1 MQHKNKLRL
10 FKLFFVILGLAL
22 ILLPQTVVRT
32 SELNSRAIVEV
43 IGIDNENNE
52 YTVSAQLIL
61 PTTKDSEPI
70 KTVAS
75 AKGSSMG
82 EALNMLD
89 VTTGRSMAIGQC
101 TTVVLG
107 KDVKDSAALEFLWL
121 STDVTSD
128 VYIVASEKSAKEFLT
143 KLNEFMTKT
152 GNTDS
157 DIIFDAIDRSRM
169 IPQTLSAFVSDLHS
183 PSRAS
188 FAPLISF
195 GEDSGGSGGS
205 SGESGGGGSGE
216 SGGGSS
222 GESGGGGSG
231 GSGSGGGGGEK
242 ELKGMQVD
250 SLVVYSKGETYT
262 AGKELSRSLALAK
275 AKSPGGTI
283 DVEVEYKGRKHKLTC
298 SLESI
303 GSNIA
308 VGDNARL
315 TVSAELKIQNSYGI
329 EELTTGNKAV
339 DFLRS
344 VAKAFEEEAKREC
357 EIGYE
362 QAMEKYSD
370 PFGVKNA
377 CFRQSKDDNVELE
390 FAVKAR
396 VRA

>member
-195 GEDSGGSGGS
+195 GEDSGGSGESGGSGS
-205 SGESGGGGSGE
+205 SGESGGSGSGSSSGGGGS
-216 SGGGSS
+216 GSS
-222 GESGGGGSG
+222 GESGGS
-231 GSGSGGGGGEK
+231 GGEK

-250 SLVVYSKGETYT
+250 SLVVYSKGESYT